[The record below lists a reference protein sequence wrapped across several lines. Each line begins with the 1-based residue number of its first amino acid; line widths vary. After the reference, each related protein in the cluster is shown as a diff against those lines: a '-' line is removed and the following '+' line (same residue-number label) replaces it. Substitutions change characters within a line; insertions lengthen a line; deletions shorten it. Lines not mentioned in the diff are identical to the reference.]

1 MKILERKVYRGPNY
15 YSYRP
20 VIRLTLDLEELEAYP
35 TSELPGFTA
44 ALLALVPTLHE
55 HGCSYG
61 TPGGF
66 VRRLEEGTWLGHVL
80 EHVAIELQCLAGTPV
95 TFGKTRGAGEIGVY
109 HVVYSFQQ
117 EEVGLDAG
125 RLAERVLRSLL
136 PADLPSTLPEAER
149 AAFNF
154 TLELEELAALTDRVA
169 LGPSTGSLVKAAEER
184 NIPWIRLNEGSLVQ
198 FGHGRY
204 QKRIQATVTSE
215 TRHIAVDIAQDKEL
229 TARLL
234 DDMGIPVPRQR
245 VVNEEGAAAE
255 ASHAIGF
262 PVVVKPLDASHGRGV
277 SLNLQ
282 NEAEVRL
289 AFQKAQEHR
298 SYVIVEKFIP
308 GRDYRVL
315 VVNGHVVAVAE
326 RVPGHVVG
334 DGEHTVQELIDIVNS
349 DPRRGVGH
357 EKVLTRLLVD
367 HQALRLLEQA
377 GLTLASVLAT
387 GRVLYLRSTGN
398 LSTGGTA
405 IDRTDEI
412 CYENKEIAI
421 RAAQVVGLD
430 VAGIDFITPD
440 IAHPISEVG
449 GGIVEVNAA
458 PGFRMH
464 VAPSEGTPRDVAG
477 PVMDMLFPPGAAS
490 RIPMA
495 AITGTNGKTTTSR
508 MVAHIL
514 KMSGYHVG
522 LTTTDGIYIDGER
535 YLSGDMTGPWSA
547 RVVLKHPLVDAAV
560 LETARGGILREGL
573 GYDKV
578 DVGAVLNVAGD
589 HLGLTGVETLE
600 DLAAV
605 KALVVEVVKDDG
617 YAVLNADDPL
627 TVAMVARCDGDPFY
641 FTFDPHNP
649 VVQEHVRKGGRAV
662 VLEDGLNGKM
672 LTLYERNQH
681 IPLLWAHLIPAT
693 LEGLARFNVANALAA
708 AAIARALGVKVEN
721 IRQGLRTFD
730 SSHFQVPGRLNVYDH
745 HPFRVIVDYGHNPPA
760 VQAMADL
767 VQALPRKGRAIGV
780 VAAPGDRRD
789 ADIQAIGGIA
799 GRTFDLLFC
808 REDYSHRGRAP
819 GEVAGLVHRAAAAA
833 GLAEERIV
841 EIWDETEAIAAALA
855 TAQTGDLLVIFA
867 DDVQAAWKQVIYWG
881 QGRTESP
888 TPTETPVFAESAPG
902 AAFASDTILGEAP
915 APASRVRSLHAAD
928 SSDRFRLP
936 PVERSSA
943 DAAAGIR
950 GVGHDD

>member
-1 MKILERKVYRGPNY
+1 MRVLERKVYRGPNY
-15 YSYRP
+15 YSYKP
-20 VIRLTLDLEELEAYP
+20 VIRLTLDLEELEEFP
-35 TSELPGFTA
+35 STKLSGFNE
-44 ALLALVPTLHE
+44 ALLAQVPTLHE

-66 VRRLEEGTWLGHVL
+66 VRRLQEGTWFGHIL

-95 TFGKTRGAGEIGVY
+95 THGKTRGAGEPGVY
-109 HVVYSFQQ
+109 YVVYSFQQ
-117 EEVGLDAG
+117 EEVALEAG
-125 RLAERVLRSLL
+125 RLAERLLRSLL
-136 PADLPSTLPEAER
+136 SPELPSAMPAAER
-149 AAFNF
+149 ATFNF
-154 TLELEELAALTDRVA
+154 VLELEDLAALADRVA
-169 LGPSTGSLVKAAEER
+169 LGPSTGSLVNAAEVR
-184 NIPWIRLNEGSLVQ
+184 DIPWIRLNEGSLIQ
-198 FGHGRY
+198 FGHGKY

-234 DDMGIPVPRQR
+234 DDVGIPVPRQR
-245 VVNEEGAAAE
+245 VVQDEDAAAQ
-255 ASHAIGF
+255 AAADIGY

-277 SLNLQ
+277 SLDLQ
-282 NEAEVRL
+282 NEADVRV
-289 AFQKAQEHR
+289 AFQKATQHR

-308 GRDYRVL
+308 GRDHRVL
-315 VVNGHVVAVAE
+315 VVNGQVVAVAE

-334 DGEHTVQELIDIVNS
+334 DGVHTIQELVEIVNS

-357 EKVLTRLLVD
+357 EKVLTRLQVD
-367 HQALRLLEQA
+367 HQALRLMEQA
-377 GLTLASVLAT
+377 RVTLDTVLPA

-398 LSTGGTA
+398 LSTGGTS

-421 RAAQVVGLD
+421 RAAQIVGLD

-440 IAHPISEVG
+440 IGRPAGEVG
-449 GGIVEVNAA
+449 GGIVEINAA

-464 VAPSEGTPRDVAG
+464 VAPSEGTARDVAG
-477 PVMDMLFPPGAAS
+477 PVMDMLFPEGARS
-490 RIPMA
+490 RIPLA

-514 KMSGYHVG
+514 KMSGHHVG

-535 YLSGDMTGPWSA
+535 YLRGDMTGPWSA

-589 HLGLTGVETLE
+589 HLGLKGVETLD

-605 KALVVEVVKDDG
+605 KALVVEVVRPG
-617 YAVLNADDPL
+617 GFAVLNADDPL
-627 TVAMVARCDGDPFY
+627 TAAMAERSDGEPFY
-641 FTFDPHNP
+641 FTFDPRNP
-649 VVQEHVRKGGRAV
+649 VVQEHVRKGGRAI

-681 IPLLWAHLIPAT
+681 IPLLWSHLIPAT

-708 AAIARALGVKVEN
+708 AAVARALGVKVEN

-730 SSHFQVPGRLNVYDH
+730 SSHYQVPGRLNVYDQ

-760 VQAMADL
+760 VQAMAEL
-767 VQALPRKGRAIGV
+767 VQALPREGRAIGV
-780 VAAPGDRRD
+780 ISAPGDRRD
-789 ADIQAIGGIA
+789 QDIDAIGEIA
-799 GRTFDLLFC
+799 GRVFDLLIC
-808 REDYSHRGRAP
+808 REDYSRRGRAP
-819 GEVAGLVHRAAAAA
+819 GEVAGIIRRAAEAA
-833 GLAEERIV
+833 GLPAARIV
-841 EIWDETEAIAAALA
+841 EIWDESEAIASALA
-855 TAQTGDLLVIFA
+855 TAQRGDLLVIFA

-881 QGRTESP
+881 QGRPESP
-888 TPTETPVFAESAPG
+888 TPAAPPDFAQPPRD
-902 AAFASDTILGEAP
+902 AAASSQTILGEAP
-915 APASRVRSLHAAD
+915 APESRVRSLHTAETG
-928 SSDRFRLP
+928 DRYRLP
-936 PVERSSA
+936 PAERQTPA
-943 DAAAGIR
+943 ERAGVR

>member
-15 YSYRP
+15 YSYKP

-35 TSELPGFTA
+35 SSQLPGFNP
-44 ALLALVPTLHE
+44 ALLETIPTLHE

-61 TPGGF
+61 APGGF
-66 VRRLEEGTWLGHVL
+66 VRRLEEGTWMGHVL

-95 TFGKTRGAGEIGVY
+95 TYGKTRGAGETGVY
-109 HVVYSFQQ
+109 YVVYSFQQ
-117 EEVGLDAG
+117 EEVGLEAG
-125 RLAERVLRSLL
+125 RLAERLLRSLL
-136 PADLPSTLPEAER
+136 PDDLPSALPAAER
-149 AAFNF
+149 ATFNF
-154 TLELEELAALTDRVA
+154 TLELEDLAGLADRVA
-169 LGPSTGSLVKAAEER
+169 LGPSTGSLVKAAEAR
-184 NIPWIRLNEGSLVQ
+184 DIPWIRLNEGSLIQ
-198 FGHGRY
+198 FGHGKY
-204 QKRIQATVTSE
+204 QRRIQATVTSE

-234 DDMGIPVPRQR
+234 DDVGIPVPRQR
-245 VVNEEGAAAE
+245 VVRDEDAAAA
-255 ASHAIGF
+255 ASHDIGF

-282 NEAEVRL
+282 SEAEVRL

-298 SYVIVEKFIP
+298 SYVIIEKFIP
-308 GRDYRVL
+308 GHDYRVL
-315 VVNGHVVAVAE
+315 VVNGQAVAVAE

-334 DGEHTVQELIDIVNS
+334 DGVHTVQELIDIVNR

-377 GLTLASVLAT
+377 GLTLESVLAA

-405 IDRTDEI
+405 IDRTDDI

-440 IAHPISEVG
+440 IARPIAEVG

-464 VAPSEGTPRDVAG
+464 VAPSEGAPRDVAG
-477 PVMDMLFPPGAAS
+477 PVMDMLFPPGAPS

-589 HLGLTGVETLE
+589 HLGLKGVETLE

-605 KALVVEVVKDDG
+605 KALVVEVVKEGG

-627 TVAMVARCDGDPFY
+627 TAAMAARCDGDPFY
-641 FTFDPHNP
+641 FTFDPRNP
-649 VVQEHVRKGGRAV
+649 VVQEHVRKGGRAL

-672 LTLYERNQH
+672 LTLYERHQH

-730 SSHFQVPGRLNVYDH
+730 SSHFQVPGRLNVYDQ

-760 VQAMADL
+760 VQAVADL
-767 VQALPRKGRAIGV
+767 VHALPREGRAIGV
-780 VAAPGDRRD
+780 VSAPGDRRNQ
-789 ADIQAIGGIA
+789 DIQAIGEIA
-799 GRTFDLLFC
+799 GSTFDLLFC
-808 REDYSHRGRAP
+808 REDHSRRGRAA
-819 GEVAGLVHRAAAAA
+819 GEVAGLIHRAAAAA
-833 GLAEERIV
+833 GLPDARIAEV
-841 EIWDETEAIAAALA
+841 WDETDAIAAALA
-855 TAQTGDLLVIFA
+855 TAQRGDLLVIFA

-881 QGRTESP
+881 QGRPESP
-888 TPTETPVFAESAPG
+888 APRDVPTFAQEPFAASAASETL
-902 AAFASDTILGEAP
+902 LGEAP
-915 APASRVRSLHAAD
+915 APETRVRSRHAPD

-936 PVERSSA
+936 PAERSA
-943 DAAAGIR
+943 PITAGDVR